1 MSDRNYGLD
10 LNRER
15 AEQTPD
21 DWQFGGE
28 SQPGLISIPLSERE
42 QWLPKGEV
50 QRGQEDFQSCA
61 SISPTNHLEALFTYG
76 FQKKLID
83 EDNRKWLE
91 EKGYL
96 NADGKI
102 TFSDRFTA
110 VLSQTTR
117 QGNSLKAPLESIR
130 KNGLIPKRL
139 LPASKEMTFDDYHS
153 TAAITKELRDLGIE
167 FTRRF
172 VINYEQVNRL
182 HFAEALKEDMLGV
195 AAHAW
200 SFPENGV
207 YPQTDAPLNHAFVLY
222 NLPKYQA
229 YDSYEESAADF
240 TKNLASDYVFFDT
253 GYRVYISKINGPYD
267 RQINWQAGIDALVLQ
282 LKYALELI
290 GFLKKQQP
298 LPVTPTP
305 MPTPKP
311 PANNL
316 INALILAMRR
326 HEGWFT
332 GSRSQRNNNPL
343 NCRYS
348 RVGYA
353 SVYGTVKRDAQN
365 FAIFSTYELGHLY
378 AKNLILGKAKKH
390 PDWNLVQ
397 FIGDEREGWAPAS
410 DNNDVDRYATVLAE
424 ALGVSKTA
432 WKLSNLLS

>member
-1 MSDRNYGLD
+1 MRVYTNFDID
-10 LNRER
+10 RER
-15 AEQTPD
+15 AEQTPE
-21 DWQFGGE
+21 DWQFGSE
-28 SQPGLISIPLSERE
+28 SQPGRISIPLAERE

-50 QRGQEDFQSCA
+50 QRGVEDFSSCA

-76 FQKKLID
+76 FQKKIID

-91 EKGYL
+91 DKGYL

-110 VLSQTTR
+110 VLSGTTR
-117 QGNSLKAPLESIR
+117 TGNSLKAPLESIR
-130 KNGLIPKRL
+130 KNGLIPKRM
-139 LPASKEMTFDDYHS
+139 LPADPSMTWDTYHDASK
-153 TAAITKELRDLGIE
+153 ITKEMRDLGIE

-182 HFAEALKEDMLGV
+182 HFAEALKEDMVGV
-195 AAHAW
+195 AGHAW
-200 SFPENGV
+200 PTKTGGV
-207 YPQTDAPLNHAFVLY
+207 YPKTDNPLNHAFILF

-229 YDSYEESAADF
+229 YDSYEESVADF
-240 TKNLASDYVFFDT
+240 TKNLAPDYTFFET

-267 RQINWQAGIDALVLQ
+267 REINWQAGLDTLFAQLKLALV
-282 LKYALELI
+282 AI
-290 GFLKKQQP
+290 GLLRQQQT
-298 LPVTPTP
+298 PVAPTP
-305 MPTPKP
+305 APTPKP

-316 INALILAMRR
+316 LNQLILLMRK
-326 HEGWFT
+326 HEGWHT

-348 RVGYA
+348 SVGYHA
-353 SVYGTVKRDAQN
+353 MYGKVERDADN
-365 FAIFSTYELGHLY
+365 FARFSSYDLGHLY

-424 ALGVSKTA
+424 GLGVSKTA